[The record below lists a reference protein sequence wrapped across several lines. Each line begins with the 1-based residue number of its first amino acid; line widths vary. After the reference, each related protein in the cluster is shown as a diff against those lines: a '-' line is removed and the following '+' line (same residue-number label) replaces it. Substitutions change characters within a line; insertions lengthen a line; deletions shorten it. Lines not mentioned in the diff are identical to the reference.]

1 MCANQR
7 SAKRNQLVGA
17 YITPELKERAV
28 FAAKGKG
35 LTVADKEKKEI
46 KMRKDPSLIQELA
59 SYAMFVLFIAAIITW
74 KCIADPA

>member
-1 MCANQR
+1 MANQR
-7 SAKRNQLVGA
+7 SKKR
-17 YITPELKERAV
+17 
-28 FAAKGKG
+28 
-35 LTVADKEKKEI
+35 DKLIKEI